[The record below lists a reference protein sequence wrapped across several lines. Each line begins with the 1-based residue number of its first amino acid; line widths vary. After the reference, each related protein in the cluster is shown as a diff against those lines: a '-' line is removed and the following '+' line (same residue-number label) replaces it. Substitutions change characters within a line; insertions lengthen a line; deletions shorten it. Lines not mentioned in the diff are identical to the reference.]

1 MKLYTDG
8 GSRGNP
14 GNAACAYFLFEGDKL
29 VDFGGKFL
37 GIVSNNVAE
46 YRGLILGL
54 KSAEKLGI
62 ESLEVYMDSELII
75 KQVNGVYQVKN
86 DDMKQ
91 EISKVMAVIKSF
103 KLISFNH
110 VLREKNKYADK
121 LVNTILDSREI

>member
-14 GNAACAYFLFEGDKL
+14 GNAACAYFLFNEDDL
-29 VDFGGKFL
+29 MDFGGKYL
-37 GIVSNNVAE
+37 GVVSNNVAE

-54 KSAEKLGI
+54 KAAEKLRV
-62 ESLEVYMDSELII
+62 ESLEVFMDSELIV
-75 KQVNGVYQVKN
+75 KQVNGIYQVKN